1 MRENIE
7 PSAFKYGE
15 SQLMRKMCNNSSY
28 QCLQKKYLSKCINVT
43 KKLFLR
49 MEKIFSKKKKAI
61 YSLLHQKKKTV
72 IQFRKIIY
80 NRINK
85 IIIAYCTKKVINFK
99 TKKDK

>member
-1 MRENIE
+1 MYKCDQKVILEN
-7 PSAFKYGE
+7 GE
-15 SQLMRKMCNNSSY
+15 NLLKEEESN
-28 QCLQKKYLSKCINVT
+28 
-43 KKLFLR
+43 LFTITL
-49 MEKIFSKKKKAI
+49 E
-61 YSLLHQKKKTV
+61 KKTV